1 MNNNKKQAIENVN
14 VKAYKQAIG
23 YQEPE
28 SVKKLYGIKDTLIGF
43 CEVMIG
49 INDGAMI
56 RNFAMAV
63 KDKNTMI
70 GKFPENFELWKL
82 GDIAEKTGEYEPD
95 LRKIAEAKDY
105 TDNQ

>member
-1 MNNNKKQAIENVN
+1 MNTQTEQAIKAVNVN
-14 VKAYKQAIG
+14 AYKKAIG
-23 YQEPE
+23 YKEPE
-28 SVKKLYGIKDTLIGF
+28 STKKLYGIKDTLIGF

-70 GKFPENFELWKL
+70 GKFPDNFELWKL
-82 GDIAEKTGEYEPD
+82 GNIVEKTGEYEQD
-95 LRKIAEAKDY
+95 LRKIGEAKDY
-105 TDNQ
+105 VE

>member
-1 MNNNKKQAIENVN
+1 MNEYKKQAIENVN
-14 VKAYKQAIG
+14 VTAYKKAIG
-23 YQEPE
+23 YEEPK
-28 SVKKLYGIKDTLIGF
+28 STKKLYGIKDNLIGF

-82 GDIAEKTGEYEPD
+82 GNITEESGEFNSD
-95 LRKIAEAKDY
+95 LRKITQAKDY
-105 TDNQ
+105 VE